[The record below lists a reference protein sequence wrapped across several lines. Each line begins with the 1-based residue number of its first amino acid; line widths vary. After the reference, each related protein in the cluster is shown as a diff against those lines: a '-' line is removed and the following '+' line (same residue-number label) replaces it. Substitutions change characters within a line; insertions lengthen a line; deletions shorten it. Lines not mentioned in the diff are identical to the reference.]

1 MIQNPIVGGAGD
13 GEKVTITLKHRRIN
27 AWDNNGISHL
37 GPTSFEALTNVM
49 IAAQGDEISLDFYG
63 DCTIIQYGRKNGT
76 YLFIPHGNVTIE
88 RG

>member
-13 GEKVTITLKHRRIN
+13 GEKVTIKLIINTIN

-49 IAAQGDEISLDFYG
+49 IAARGDNISLGFYG
-63 DCTIIQYGRKNGT
+63 DYTIIQDGGRNGT
-76 YLFIPHGNVTIE
+76 YLFIPHGNVTIA